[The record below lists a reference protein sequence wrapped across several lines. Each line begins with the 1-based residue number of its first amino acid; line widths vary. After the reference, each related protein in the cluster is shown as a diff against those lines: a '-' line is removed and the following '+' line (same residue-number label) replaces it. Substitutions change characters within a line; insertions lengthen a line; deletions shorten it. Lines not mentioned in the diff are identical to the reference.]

1 MKILTNARYNELISY
16 EKKYKQATN
25 EAQRKEFVVQRKQRI
40 INNIDKRL
48 NKLPDKPK
56 KDDLQQIIED
66 INKEINK

>member
-1 MKILTNARYNELISY
+1 MKILSNERYNELLSY